1 MARTIRL
8 DDTNELGKLLSR
20 SFQSGHINFLIGSG
34 ASFPAIAPAG
44 AVEKQIADLIALGD
58 ESEASQ
64 RMYEF
69 LLSVQTPS
77 NKLIAD
83 VDDPNNTATLQAYTE
98 YLRTVEILLSERRT
112 TLLPKQATI
121 FTTNYDLFIEKASTQ
136 FPAMTLNDGFT
147 RGPRLDG
154 RMQYSSRNFFNKTY
168 NIGNLYNYRVEI
180 PCINLIKL
188 HGSLS
193 WRRDDAD
200 FLFDVAV
207 RDPLDPL
214 LAGEDEVKQFIES
227 YAVVLP
233 HAAKFEATLM
243 ERTYYDLLRI
253 FANELDRE
261 NTLLVAFGFS
271 FADEHIRD
279 IVSRG
284 LRNPTLRLMTFA
296 HSDDDITRFSNIF
309 EGNANVDIIAPK
321 AGELI
326 DFVAFNTALRGTL
339 PVATT

>member
-8 DDTNELGKLLSR
+8 DGTNDLSKLLSR

-34 ASFPAIAPAG
+34 ASLPAIATAG
-44 AVEKQIADLIALGD
+44 AVEQQIADLLAIGD
-58 ESEASQ
+58 QTEAYQ

-69 LLSVQTPS
+69 LLSVQVPS
-77 NKLIAD
+77 NKLIAN
-83 VDDPNNTATLQAYTE
+83 VDDPKNTATLQNYTE
-98 YLRTVEILLSERRT
+98 YLRTIEILLSERRT

-121 FTTNYDLFIEKASTQ
+121 FTTNYDLFIEKASIQ

-147 RGPRLDG
+147 RAPRLDG

-193 WRRDDAD
+193 WRRDHAD
-200 FLFDVAV
+200 FLFDVVA

-214 LAGEDEVKQFIES
+214 VATDDEVKQFIES
-227 YAVVLP
+227 YGVVLP
-233 HAAKFEATLM
+233 HASKFEATLM

-261 NTLLVAFGFS
+261 NALLVAFGFS
-271 FADEHIRD
+271 FADEHVRD

-284 LRNPTLRLMTFA
+284 LKNPTLRLMTFA
-296 HSDDDITRFSNIF
+296 YSDIDAVRFTNLF
-309 EGNANVDIIAPK
+309 EGNANVDVIAPK
-321 AGELI
+321 SGEII
-326 DFVAFNTALRGTL
+326 DFAAFNAALRGTL
-339 PVATT
+339 PAATT